1 LATQQVVVGL
11 NTGINQLQRSEATQ
25 IAGSE
30 NYVSNSIPL
39 NSLFLAKLVETKH
52 KPTHAHAPNT
62 PQPFARSSINN
73 QKLPRSQNQTRSAA
87 V

>member
-39 NSLFLAKLVETKH
+39 NSHFPGETKTQTNTRTRTKH
-52 KPTHAHAPNT
+52 SPTVCT
-62 PQPFARSSINN
+62 
-73 QKLPRSQNQTRSAA
+73 L
-87 V
+87 VD